1 VLVAGNP
8 APVLFASAT
17 QVSAIVPYEIN
28 TPFIASPSVLV
39 KFLGQSSN
47 GVTLQQ
53 VASVPGIFTANSS
66 GTGTGAILNAN
77 LQPNSPG
84 NPANKGDVVALY
96 MTGEGQTN
104 PAGVT
109 GKVTVATTV
118 NGQPFTP
125 QPVAR
130 VAITVDGQPAN
141 IIFYGEAPGI
151 VSGVMQINFQIP
163 ANARSGD
170 LPIVVTVGTN
180 ISQTDSRG
188 VGSVTV
194 SVK

>member
-1 VLVAGNP
+1 
-8 APVLFASAT
+8 
-17 QVSAIVPYEIN
+17 
-28 TPFIASPSVLV
+28 
-39 KFLGQSSN
+39 
-47 GVTLQQ
+47 
-53 VASVPGIFTANSS
+53 
-66 GTGTGAILNAN
+66 
-77 LQPNSPG
+77 
-84 NPANKGDVVALY
+84 

-141 IIFYGEAPGI
+141 IVFYGEAPGI
-151 VSGVMQINFQIP
+151 VSGVMQVNFQIP

-180 ISQTDSRG
+180 TSQTDSRG